1 MKAKLVCTF
10 GKLMGKEIPL
20 SKEMTI
26 GKDPENMLVIQEK
39 YISRRHARI
48 YFDKQ
53 RDSYFIE
60 DLKSRNG
67 TKLDGERVRSK
78 ERLAHLHVITLGKR
92 LEFFFVNGQY
102 DSHFADGRSASFS
115 FDLSLIELDFWIAKK
130 ARKIS

>member
-1 MKAKLVCTF
+1 MKANLVCTF

-102 DSHFADGRSASFS
+102 DSHFADGRSA
-115 FDLSLIELDFWIAKK
+115 
-130 ARKIS
+130 